1 MNEIP
6 KQLIK
11 EVHKSVPSF
20 SYLSFLC
27 PVDCNFPGKSFSEES
42 DRRVASML
50 FTLKF
55 SFLEIKKII
64 TISIKENK
72 ATC

>member
-11 EVHKSVPSF
+11 EAHKTVPTF

-27 PVDCNFPGKSFSEES
+27 PIDCNFPGKSFSEES

-50 FTLKF
+50 FT
-55 SFLEIKKII
+55 
-64 TISIKENK
+64 
-72 ATC
+72 